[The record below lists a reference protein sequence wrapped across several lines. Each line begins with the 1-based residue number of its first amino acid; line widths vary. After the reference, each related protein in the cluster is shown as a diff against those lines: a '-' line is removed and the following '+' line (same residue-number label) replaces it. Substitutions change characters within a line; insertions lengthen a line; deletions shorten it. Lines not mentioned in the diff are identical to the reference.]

1 MLFKKHFLLLAIAAT
16 LFVSITPSIASQ
28 AHDGDDENGEEII
41 VLPDIQ
47 EGGCYTRM
55 PALIPIIATLVKASS
70 LIYIELLYPVDDLS
84 VTLTNLV
91 TADSTTFTLGATQ
104 NNYIPITLGCGLYRI
119 EFTINNETNYYGF
132 FHL

>member
-1 MLFKKHFLLLAIAAT
+1 MLAFAASLLCLCTPAIADEEDEVGETIVINPEEYHNQGGHNRAPVFIPFEAVLMRT
-16 LFVSITPSIASQ
+16 L
-28 AHDGDDENGEEII
+28 
-41 VLPDIQ
+41 
-47 EGGCYTRM
+47 
-55 PALIPIIATLVKASS
+55 S

-119 EFTINNETNYYGF
+119 EFTINNETNYYGI